1 MKKMKIDYL
10 HAANRD
16 ALGVRRT
23 ASGRALAD
31 AIALTAEVCGQVLS
45 PAAAELLAD
54 DLGDFDEAAVLA
66 ALARCR
72 REMQGPLKLSDILA
86 RIDDGRPDAGAAWD
100 MIPKSE
106 LASVVWT
113 EEMAHAWGIA
123 LPLLN
128 AGDADGARRTFCE
141 AYANAVLG
149 ARGRRQPVRWQPS
162 LGSDVGAREPVLLDA
177 LRKGRLSAAHVE
189 QLLPCSAGALLEA
202 EIAAQVKIKKL
213 H

>member
-16 ALGVRRT
+16 ALGIRRN

-31 AIALTAEVCGQVLS
+31 AIALTAEVCGQALS
-45 PAAAELLAD
+45 PAAAELMAD
-54 DLGDFDEAAVLA
+54 DLGDFDEAVTLA

-72 REMQGPLKLSDILA
+72 QELQGPLKLADILA
-86 RIDDGRPDAGAAWD
+86 RLDDGRPDAEQAWD
-100 MIPKSE
+100 MVPKSE

-113 EEMAHAWGIA
+113 DEMAHAWGIA

-128 AGDADGARRTFCE
+128 GGDADGARRTFCE
-141 AYANAVLG
+141 AYAKAVLS
-149 ARGRRQPVRWQPS
+149 ARGRRQPAHWQPS
-162 LGSDVGAREPVLLDA
+162 LGSDVGAREPVLLEA

-189 QLLPCSAGALLEA
+189 QLLPCPAGSLLEA
-202 EIAAQVKIKKL
+202 EIAAQVNIKKL